1 MSLPPATLATGTAN
15 LFLSDTV
22 RAHRKLRE
30 AGVEA
35 DLQVYEGLSH
45 ASYTCDPIA
54 PVTKQGFGEIGRFFG
69 TRLTKRISMIR
80 RTTPGLFV
88 PLARLDKERRDLP
101 LGERPPC
108 FIQPVQESLAETLRH
123 SPARAEEQQ

>member
-1 MSLPPATLATGTAN
+1 MSLPPATLTTGTAD

-45 ASYTCDPIA
+45 APYTCDPIA
-54 PVTKQGFGEIGRFFG
+54 PVTKQVFGEIGRFFG
-69 TRLTKRISMIR
+69 THLTK
-80 RTTPGLFV
+80 
-88 PLARLDKERRDLP
+88 
-101 LGERPPC
+101 
-108 FIQPVQESLAETLRH
+108 
-123 SPARAEEQQ
+123 